1 MYNSIYVKKGSI
13 YMIERFYL
21 KDYLSFKT
29 SELNLKHGIVVFTG
43 PSGSGKSILM
53 KSILSSL
60 GVDSCEAA
68 LCESSVHWDIDSND
82 TGIENDDINVFKHI
96 KKEKS
101 RYFINNQSL
110 SKKAIAKVASN
121 YLRHLSLK
129 DFSDFENENLLNIL
143 DKRIG
148 LKDKSIYKLHDNY
161 QKSFLEYQRVQ
172 QELKI
177 IEEEERKII
186 DLKEFATYEIKK
198 IEDINPKVGE
208 DEELLV
214 IKKELSKKEKVLESI
229 SSANEIFN
237 LEYHVGKALENL
249 DMNSSFFDDAM
260 NELRATLDSAQER
273 FSALNDIDVE
283 EVLNRIEELSGL
295 KHRYGSIEEALKY
308 KEQKKRELQKYE
320 NIEITKDEL
329 VKQYEKLSFEIE
341 KYAKDISSKREKA
354 LLSFTK
360 DLNKYLN
367 DLYLRDA
374 IVILNNVDYG
384 LTGVDELNIKLN
396 ATELSK
402 ISTGEFNR
410 LRLAILALKSEFMD
424 KNGGILMLD
433 EIDANLSGE
442 ESMSVAKVLK
452 KLSKFFQIF
461 VISHQPQLTSMGDQH
476 FLVYKEGDVSKT
488 KELKFEEK
496 IDEIARIISGDTV
509 SNEAKKFARELLE
522 ANKCV
527 S

>member
-1 MYNSIYVKKGSI
+1 
-13 YMIERFYL
+13 MIERFYL

-60 GVDSCEAA
+60 GVDSCEAS
-68 LCESSVHWDIDSND
+68 LCESSVHWSINADE

-101 RYFINNQSL
+101 RYFLNNQSL

-129 DFSDFENENLLNIL
+129 DFSDFENENLLQIL
-143 DKRIG
+143 DERIG
-148 LKDKSIYKLHDNY
+148 LIDKSIYKLHDNY
-161 QKSFLEYQRVQ
+161 QKSFLEYQKVKH
-172 QELKI
+172 ELKT

-186 DLKEFATYEIKK
+186 ELKEFAAYEIKK
-198 IEDINPKVGE
+198 IEDINPKVDE

-229 SSANEIFN
+229 ASANEIFN
-237 LEYHVGKALENL
+237 FEYHVGNTLENL
-249 DMNSSFFDDAM
+249 DVDSSFFDDAM
-260 NELRATLDSAQER
+260 NELRATLDNAQEK
-273 FSALNDIDVE
+273 FSALNDIDIE
-283 EVLNRIEELSGL
+283 EVLNRIEELSGI
-295 KHRYGSIEEALKY
+295 KRRYGSIEEALKY
-308 KEQKKRELQKYE
+308 KEQKKIELQKYE
-320 NIEITKDEL
+320 NIEVTKDEL
-329 VKQYEKLSFEIE
+329 VKYYEKLSFDID
-341 KYAKDISSKREKA
+341 KYSKEMSAKREKA
-354 LLSFTK
+354 LPNFTK

-374 IVILNNVDYG
+374 TVMLKNTDYG
-384 LTGVDELNIKLN
+384 LFGIDELTIELN
-396 ATELSK
+396 NTELSK

-424 KNGGILMLD
+424 KDGGILMLD

-452 KLSKFFQIF
+452 KLSEFFQIF

-488 KELKFEEK
+488 KELNFEEK
-496 IDEIARIISGDTV
+496 IDEIARIISGDIV

-522 ANKCV
+522 ANKCA